1 MTEAFIL
8 INVALGHEEEI
19 INLLKKIDGINMVNG
34 VFGAYDV
41 VIKLQAEDSLNMRSI
56 ITDKIR
62 KIDNIRSTLA
72 LMIIDEQSDTSDQ

>member
-1 MTEAFIL
+1 MAEAFIL

>member
-34 VFGAYDV
+34 VFGAYD
-41 VIKLQAEDSLNMRSI
+41 AEHEVYHHR
-56 ITDKIR
+56 
-62 KIDNIRSTLA
+62 
-72 LMIIDEQSDTSDQ
+72 

>member
-1 MTEAFIL
+1 
-8 INVALGHEEEI
+8 
-19 INLLKKIDGINMVNG
+19 MVNG